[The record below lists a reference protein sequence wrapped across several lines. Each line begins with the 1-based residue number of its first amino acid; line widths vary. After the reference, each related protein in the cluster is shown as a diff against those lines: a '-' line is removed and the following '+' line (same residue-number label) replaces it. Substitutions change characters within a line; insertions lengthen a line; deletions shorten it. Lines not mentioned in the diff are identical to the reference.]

1 MNIHTASDGTLE
13 NACEVDADMIWAT
26 KVEDGRIRIYLN
38 ETDTL
43 TFDRE
48 SAVAL
53 NKALTE
59 VLNGA

>member
-1 MNIHTASDGTLE
+1 MNIHTAADGTLE

-26 KVEDGRIRIYLN
+26 KVEDDRIRVYIN
-38 ETDTL
+38 DAETL
-43 TFDRE
+43 TFDKD

-59 VLNGA
+59 VLNA